1 MTKDEIAP
9 ILLAGFLA
17 GGVIT
22 AALGVETTNSLRR
35 QHIEQAKSLEMLSI
49 AAGFLTARFA
59 ALDTLISK
67 LDQRWE
73 NDIQRARNG
82 PGSANRTA
90 QRAQQNFRM
99 VGQPATRTAD
109 E

>member
-22 AALGVETTNSLRR
+22 AALGIETTNSLRK

-49 AAGFLTARFA
+49 AAGYLTARFA
-59 ALDTLISK
+59 ALDALISK

-73 NDIQRARNG
+73 DDLERARRG
-82 PGSANRTA
+82 PLVDNQSAA
-90 QRAQQNFRM
+90 RA
-99 VGQPATRTAD
+99 AD